1 MIPPHTLA
9 VARGIGL
16 SAALHAPFVVWVGAR
31 MLAMTDPTNVS
42 VYEVELLPEPPQP
55 VDPPASETPPEP
67 PIPPPE
73 VARADAVPLPGD
85 PSNDAVEPSAGPE
98 AQRASGPPRPHG
110 APAAAQAGR
119 VVTAPEAHGAES
131 DPLDFTV
138 VQGSASRYAGGV
150 TAATGTSDKAVR
162 DPGARGGHV
171 AQQTPTRSGPGGA
184 GRLAPPRATAGAK
197 APSKRRFARPV
208 SESWNCAFPPE
219 ADAND
224 VHYARVLVVVTV
236 RADGSPSSA
245 AVLSDPGF
253 GFAAAARRCALGQR
267 FAVAW
272 DDAGRPSAGR
282 TPPFTV
288 TFTR

>member
-1 MIPPHTLA
+1 MIPGHTLA
-9 VARGIGL
+9 VARGILL

-55 VDPPASETPPEP
+55 VDPPASRMTAEP
-67 PIPPPE
+67 PSPPPE
-73 VARADAVPLPGD
+73 IARADAVPLPGD
-85 PSNDAVEPSAGPE
+85 SSNDSLDPSTIPE
-98 AQRASGPPRPHG
+98 AQRASGPPRPSG

-119 VVTAPEAHGAES
+119 VVTAPEAQGTES

-162 DPGARGGHV
+162 DPAARGGS
-171 AQQTPTRSGPGGA
+171 AAPRALTRSGPGGG
-184 GRLAPPRATAGAK
+184 GRLAPSRPAVAAK

-208 SESWNCAFPPE
+208 SESWNCTFPPE

-236 RADGSPSSA
+236 RVDGSPSSA

-272 DDAGRPSAGR
+272 DDAGRPTAGR

>member
-1 MIPPHTLA
+1 VL
-9 VARGIGL
+9 
-16 SAALHAPFVVWVGAR
+16 
-31 MLAMTDPTNVS
+31 
-42 VYEVELLPEPPQP
+42 
-55 VDPPASETPPEP
+55 
-67 PIPPPE
+67 
-73 VARADAVPLPGD
+73 
-85 PSNDAVEPSAGPE
+85 
-98 AQRASGPPRPHG
+98 
-110 APAAAQAGR
+110 
-119 VVTAPEAHGAES
+119 TAPETRGAES

-162 DPGARGGHV
+162 DPGARGGTL
-171 AQQTPTRSGPGGA
+171 APRTLTRPGPGG
-184 GRLAPPRATAGAK
+184 GGKLPPAPQPVVPK

-208 SESWNCAFPPE
+208 SESWNCSFPPE
-219 ADAND
+219 ADASD

-236 RADGSPSSA
+236 RVDGSPSSA

-267 FAVAW
+267 YTVAW
-272 DDAGRPSAGR
+272 DDAGRATAGR